1 MEVIFLRNLDDLQT
15 PLLLVWTL
23 WLSMSVTAIH
33 RAAGP
38 QLRAACYEVSE
49 VRPGVRCP
57 LGEARITPWVYSVF
71 FFFSCII
78 KWRLINED
86 VFLQTNGTGVLTC
99 LHHAWFT
106 PLDLSTTQLSTL
118 KNPSPILTGNLSF
131 SCSTLTGFCLL
142 DICLSSSLCLLATGI
157 VWQWLRKTTSS
168 TLHFLPYLVG
178 FTGKFFFLSQ
188 ILRERVLLFL

>member
-99 LHHAWFT
+99 LHPV
-106 PLDLSTTQLSTL
+106 PLDLSMTQLSTL
-118 KNPSPILTGNLSF
+118 KNPSPILTGNRSF
-131 SCSTLTGFCLL
+131 SCSTLIDLFLL
-142 DICLSSSLCLLATGI
+142 DISRFIPLFACYRNSMRVAKENNIKYIAFPAISCGI
-157 VWQWLRKTTSS
+157 
-168 TLHFLPYLVG
+168 YG
-178 FTGKFFFLSQ
+178 
-188 ILRERVLLFL
+188 